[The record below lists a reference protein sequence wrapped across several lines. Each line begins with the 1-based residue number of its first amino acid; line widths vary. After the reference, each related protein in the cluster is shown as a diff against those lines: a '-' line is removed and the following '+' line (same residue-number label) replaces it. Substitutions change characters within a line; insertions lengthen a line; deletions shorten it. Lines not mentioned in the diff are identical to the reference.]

1 MKIYNKKQWEHF
13 IDYWASKAWEEL
25 SNADTLLDL
34 MVNRFERT
42 VIIVNKRTGKTAIAR
57 CHPNDEFYARDGVA
71 IAFAKWHGVQ
81 IPNVE
86 RR

>member
-1 MKIYNKKQWEHF
+1 MKTVNQKQWEHF
-13 IDYWASKAWEEL
+13 TDHWSRKAWEEL
-25 SNADTLLDL
+25 TNANTLLDL

-42 VIIVNKRTGKTAIAR
+42 VIIVNKRTGKTSIAR
-57 CHPNDEFYARDGVA
+57 CHPNDEFCVGVGVA

-86 RR
+86 RM